1 MYPVKFIY
9 IIAVLFCFLQITY
22 GGQDEPDQKTLTRIR
37 SDFYLA
43 VENEDSLDSL
53 AGLIEMKY
61 DTDADDCP
69 AVILAYYGALETLR
83 AKYTFNPYSKF
94 KNVISGIKKLN
105 AAVSRSYDR
114 LEIRFLRFAVLH
126 NIPGIFGVAKE
137 RNDDLK
143 VTFEQLLKKNYSSVS
158 RDLQKG
164 IAEFLMRSDRLEQ
177 YQTESLKSIFPDAA
191 IK

>member
-177 YQTESLKSIFPDAA
+177 YQTESLRSIFPDAA